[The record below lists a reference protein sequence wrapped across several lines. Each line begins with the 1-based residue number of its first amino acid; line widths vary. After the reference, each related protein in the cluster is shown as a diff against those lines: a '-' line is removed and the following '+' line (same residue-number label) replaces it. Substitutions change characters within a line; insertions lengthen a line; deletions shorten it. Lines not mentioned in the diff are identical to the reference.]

1 MIKILELSTR
11 EPLSP
16 ARSQWR
22 IQDRVIQFWLIVDEF
37 IHNIRRGLLVSP
49 LEIGH
54 KTIPICSNQ
63 HKKKAQ
69 KAPSLNT
76 LRISIVEWKR
86 QRPRLGKGIFIF
98 LRLRFTNDENKW
110 SEFSECIL
118 MSKLENSSPR
128 ISLSPSMG
136 ITRQHGSLLT
146 TASVPAATV
155 CRRPNFSAR
164 GIALLRFITTQC

>member
-1 MIKILELSTR
+1 MNLFTIFGE
-11 EPLSP
+11 
-16 ARSQWR
+16 
-22 IQDRVIQFWLIVDEF
+22 V
-37 IHNIRRGLLVSP
+37 NLVSP

-54 KTIPICSNQ
+54 KTISIGSLAFNQ

-110 SEFSECIL
+110 SEFSECIS

-146 TASVPAATV
+146 TASVTAATV